1 MLFRFEPFHLD
12 VAERRLSRSGEP
24 IPLRAKVFDT
34 LCILVENHGRLVRK
48 DELMQRLWP
57 DSIVED
63 NNLDHNISKLR
74 SALQDGVNGQKFI
87 ETVPRQGYRFI
98 AECAGNLYPS
108 DAANRSTLVRRCRH
122 IRAGNP
128 ILHHW

>member
-57 DSIVED
+57 DSVVED

-74 SALQDGVNGQKFI
+74 SALQDGANGQKFI

-98 AECAGNLYPS
+98 ADVQQISGAPVLQQVAP
-108 DAANRSTLVRRCRH
+108 
-122 IRAGNP
+122 
-128 ILHHW
+128 